1 MKEYY
6 LNLYTKTR
14 DEYFD
19 YLKSLLLR
27 EEKKFVITANTETFM
42 LGIEDKEINDML
54 INPNNS
60 IQDCTTGIK
69 YIWITSCFY
78 VKIRGE
84 NFLIFYEADFSIS

>member
-27 EEKKFVITANTETFM
+27 EEKKVC
-42 LGIEDKEINDML
+42 
-54 INPNNS
+54 NN
-60 IQDCTTGIK
+60 CK
-69 YIWITSCFY
+69 HWNFY
-78 VKIRGE
+78 VGYRRQRNKWHA
-84 NFLIFYEADFSIS
+84 NKPK

>member
-27 EEKKFVITANTETFM
+27 EEKKVC
-42 LGIEDKEINDML
+42 
-54 INPNNS
+54 NN
-60 IQDCTTGIK
+60 CK
-69 YIWITSCFY
+69 H
-78 VKIRGE
+78 
-84 NFLIFYEADFSIS
+84 